1 MSFSEISMSFAHTG
15 SVTGSQHS
23 KKSFTRTALGA
34 TIGLVLSTNA
44 LAGFPTLYG
53 KLQLTAGQYDFE
65 KIDFAPTAAGATTYR
80 HIGATDVTTE
90 LDSFTVESIGSRLG
104 VQGDFDAAAGINVF
118 YRVEYGVDADN
129 GTNSNGRELVQ
140 RNIFGGLR
148 GDWGALLAGKNDTP
162 LRSLAGRNGTI
173 VKDSYVPAVQRTD
186 IDRFNEAPLADIGTY
201 LVGEN
206 RVDNVI
212 QYTSPILL
220 GGLEINI
227 AAVQGEETGVEQS
240 ATNQQNDNDFASGQS
255 VSVGYGKTG
264 WLFGAAYES
273 NVVNSDT
280 LRAIGEVTFGPIKLG
295 AIYQT
300 AERHEDY
307 DTLGGFG
314 TFVNSTPTTV
324 GAQNGLNPFSEWDG
338 AAGTAYKEQDGYVL
352 NGVWKIAG
360 PWSAKFQYANSTST
374 PSNETYSDVELDA
387 LAVGLDYA
395 LNDAT
400 RLFSYYAEVET
411 QGDAAIS
418 TNATTDNVF
427 TVGLDFRF

>member
-1 MSFSEISMSFAHTG
+1 MSL
-15 SVTGSQHS
+15 
-23 KKSFTRTALGA
+23 FTHAVASTRFPRKTLFTALGLA
-34 TIGLVLSTNA
+34 LSVNA
-44 LAGFPTLYG
+44 FAGFPTLYG
-53 KLQLTAGQYDFE
+53 KVQVTAGQYDFE

-80 HIGATDVTTE
+80 NVGATNVATE

-104 VQGDFDAAAGINVF
+104 VQGDFDAAAGVNVF
-118 YRVEYGVDADN
+118 YRVEYGVDYDN

-148 GDWGALLAGKNDTP
+148 GSWGALLAGKNDTP

-173 VKDSYVPAVQRTD
+173 VKNSFVPAVQKTD

-220 GGLEINI
+220 GGLEINL
-227 AAVQGEETGVEQS
+227 AAVQAEETGVEQS
-240 ATNQQNDNDFASGQS
+240 ATNQQDDNGFASGQS
-255 VSVGYGKTG
+255 VSIGYGQTG
-264 WLFGAAYES
+264 WFIGAAYEN
-273 NVVNSDT
+273 NVATTDAARIV
-280 LRAIGEVTFGPIKLG
+280 GEVTFGPVKLG

-300 AERHEDY
+300 AEAHDAEDV
-307 DTLGGFG
+307 LGGF
-314 TFVNSTPTTV
+314 TSFVNATTTTV
-324 GAQNGLNPFSEWDG
+324 GAQNGINPLAEWDG
-338 AAGTAYKEQDGYVL
+338 AGGTTAYKEQDGYVI

-374 PSNETYSDVELDA
+374 PLNTTYSDVDLDA
-387 LAVGLDYA
+387 IAVGLDFA

-400 RLFSYYAEVET
+400 RIFGYYADVEA

-418 TNATTDNVF
+418 TKATTDNIVAL
-427 TVGLDFRF
+427 GIDFRF

>member
-1 MSFSEISMSFAHTG
+1 MSLARKWSTI
-15 SVTGSQHS
+15 GSQ
-23 KKSFTRTALGA
+23 KNNNSFTRTALGA
-34 TIGLVLSTNA
+34 AIGLALSA
-44 LAGFPTLYG
+44 HAFAGFPTLYG

-65 KIDFAPTAAGATTYR
+65 KLAFPLTAPGATTYQ
-80 HIGATDVTTE
+80 HVGAPDVATE
-90 LDSFTVESIGSRLG
+90 LDSFTVESAGSRLG
-104 VQGDFDAAAGINVF
+104 VQGDFDAAAGLNVF
-118 YRVEYGVDADN
+118 YRIEYGVDADN

-148 GDWGALLAGKNDTP
+148 GSWGALLAGKNDTP

-173 VKDSYVPAVQRTD
+173 VKNGFVPAVQRTD

-240 ATNQQNDNDFASGQS
+240 ATNQQNDNSFASGQS
-255 VSVGYGKTG
+255 VSIGYGKTG
-264 WLFGAAYES
+264 WFVGGAYES
-273 NVVNSDT
+273 NVVNSDVA
-280 LRAIGEVTFGPIKLG
+280 RALGEVTIGPVKLG
-295 AIYQT
+295 AIYQK

-307 DTLGGFG
+307 DTLGGFS
-314 TFVNSTPTTV
+314 TFVNATTTSV

-338 AAGTAYKEQDGYVL
+338 AAGTAYKEQEGYVL

-360 PWSAKFQYANSTST
+360 PWSAKFQYADTTST
-374 PSNETYSDVELDA
+374 PSNETYGDADLEA
-387 LAVGLDYA
+387 LAVGVDYA

-418 TNATTDNVF
+418 TQATTDSLL

>member
-1 MSFSEISMSFAHTG
+1 MSLARTESVAG
-15 SVTGSQHS
+15 SHNI
-23 KKSFTRTALGA
+23 KNSFTRSALGA
-34 TIGLVLSTNA
+34 AIGLVLSANA
-44 LAGFPTLYG
+44 FAGFPTLYG

-65 KIDFAPTAAGATTYR
+65 KLDFPLTAPGATTYR
-80 HIGATDVTTE
+80 NTGATDVTTE

-104 VQGDFDAAAGINVF
+104 VQGDFDAAAGVNVF
-118 YRVEYGVDADN
+118 YRIEYGVDADN

-162 LRSLAGRNGTI
+162 LRSLAGRSGTI
-173 VKDSYVPAVQRTD
+173 VKDGYVPAVQRTD

-240 ATNQQNDNDFASGQS
+240 ATNKQDDNGFASGQS

-264 WLFGAAYES
+264 WFIGAGYDN
-273 NVVNSDT
+273 NVVNSDVF
-280 LRAIGEVTFGPIKLG
+280 RAIGEVTFGPVKLG

-300 AERHEDY
+300 AEAHEEF
-307 DTLGGFG
+307 DTLGGF
-314 TFVNSTPTTV
+314 TSFVNATPTSV

-360 PWSAKFQYANSTST
+360 PWSAKFQYANTTST
-374 PSNETYSDVELDA
+374 PSNETYDDAELDA
-387 LAVGLDYA
+387 FALGVDYA
-395 LNDAT
+395 LNDVT

-411 QGDAAIS
+411 QGDAAIG
-418 TNATTDNVF
+418 TKATTDALL